1 MSRQSRMG
9 KGVVIVVER
18 EGKAMLW
25 KSVLLG
31 AVVAGL
37 IAADVA
43 DAQVRRRTS
52 ARPSPAVAKPAAKV
66 SPAPSV
72 APAPTP
78 TPATV
83 DPGTPPQ
90 PIGNVAD
97 WFPADAYPPQA
108 RAAGQEGRTAFAL
121 DIDALGRIT
130 QCRVLQSSGSDL
142 LDSAT
147 CTQAIINGRFRP
159 ARDAA
164 GKPVAR
170 AWQSSMRWQLAERA
184 TDE

>member
-1 MSRQSRMG
+1 M
-9 KGVVIVVER
+9 ER
-18 EGKAMLW
+18 KAMLL

-31 AVVAGL
+31 AVLAAL
-37 IAADVA
+37 IAADAA
-43 DAQVRRRTS
+43 DAQTQRRTTGRSS
-52 ARPSPAVAKPAAKV
+52 AAGAKPAAKV
-66 SPAPSV
+66 TPPAPAAV
-72 APAPTP
+72 APAP
-78 TPATV
+78 V
-83 DPGTPPQ
+83 DSGTPPQ
-90 PIGNVAD
+90 PIGSVAD

>member
-1 MSRQSRMG
+1 M
-9 KGVVIVVER
+9 VER
-18 EGKAMLW
+18 ERKAMVL

-31 AVVAGL
+31 AVLTGAMAAHVA
-37 IAADVA
+37 A
-43 DAQVRRRTS
+43 AQVKRRVPPRV
-52 ARPSPAVAKPAAKV
+52 SPIAAKPAAKAS
-66 SPAPSV
+66 SPGPLAA
-72 APAPTP
+72 APAPAPINT
-78 TPATV
+78 
-83 DPGTPPQ
+83 GTPPQ
-90 PIGNVAD
+90 PIGNVID
-97 WFPADAYPPQA
+97 WFPADAYPAQA

-170 AWQSSMRWQLAERA
+170 AWQSSMRWQLAERSP
-184 TDE
+184 DE